1 MILSENADSRELPSR
16 IWLFQ
21 GLPKSDKMEVILQK
35 AVELGAAGVI
45 PVATRNAVVKLD
57 AKKAEAKIRRWQAI
71 AESAAKQSK
80 RSYIPQV
87 GPVMSLKEAFS
98 YIEEQK
104 FDLRMIPYELEKGM
118 DGTKTVLEALAPGQQ
133 VAVFIG
139 PEGGFDEEEIQLAL
153 KNGSKTCQSWKAY
166 PAHGNS
172 RTCHTGSS
180 DDEAGRSILMEAYF
194 DNSATTKALDS
205 VRDIMVK
212 TLTEDFGNPSAK
224 HTKGMEAE
232 NYIRQAAADIA
243 KTLKVKDKEIL
254 FTSGG
259 TESNNMALIGT
270 ALANQRAGKHIIST
284 RIEHASVYQPLAF
297 LESLGFEVTYLHVD
311 HNGHISLEELEQSIR
326 PDTILVSVMYV
337 NNEIGAIEPIDEI
350 ARLVHGK
357 NPKIVFHVDAI
368 QAYGK
373 LVIRPKKQ
381 GIDLL
386 SVSGHKIHGPKGI
399 GFLYIDEKVKIRP
412 LIYGGGQ
419 QKDMRSGTENVP
431 GIAGLGVA
439 AKEMYTDHSAKME
452 YLTGLKDYLIDRASE
467 LEGVTVN
474 SLKGAEGAPQI
485 VSLSFEGVRSEVLL
499 HALEEKGIYVSSG
512 SACSSN
518 HPAISGTLK
527 AIGVKKELLD
537 STLRFSFGM
546 FNKKEEIDYAVDVLK
561 ELLPVLRRFTI
572 K

>member
-1 MILSENADSRELPSR
+1 
-16 IWLFQ
+16 
-21 GLPKSDKMEVILQK
+21 
-35 AVELGAAGVI
+35 
-45 PVATRNAVVKLD
+45 
-57 AKKAEAKIRRWQAI
+57 
-71 AESAAKQSK
+71 
-80 RSYIPQV
+80 
-87 GPVMSLKEAFS
+87 
-98 YIEEQK
+98 
-104 FDLRMIPYELEKGM
+104 
-118 DGTKTVLEALAPGQQ
+118 
-133 VAVFIG
+133 
-139 PEGGFDEEEIQLAL
+139 
-153 KNGSKTCQSWKAY
+153 
-166 PAHGNS
+166 
-172 RTCHTGSS
+172 
-180 DDEAGRSILMEAYF
+180 MEAYL
-194 DNSATTKALDS
+194 DNSATTCVYQETADLVCDL
-205 VRDIMVK
+205 MVNHY
-212 TLTEDFGNPSAK
+212 GNPSAM
-224 HTKGMEAE
+224 HQKGVEAE
-232 NYIRQAAADIA
+232 QYIRTAQETLA
-243 KTLKVKDKEIL
+243 KILKVKEKEIF

-259 TESNNMALIGT
+259 TESDNWALVGT
-270 ALANQRAGKHIIST
+270 AMANKRTGNHIITSV
-284 RIEHASVYQPLAF
+284 IEHPAVSAPLAF
-297 LESLGFEVTYLHVD
+297 LEEQGFRITRLPVNKEGLVD
-311 HNGHISLEELEQSIR
+311 VNELEEAITPE
-326 PDTILVSVMYV
+326 TILVSIMYV
-337 NNEIGAIEPIDEI
+337 NNEIGSVEPIGEI
-350 ARLVHGK
+350 GRRIKAK
-357 NPKIVFHVDAI
+357 NPKTYFHVDAI
-368 QAYGK
+368 QAFGK
-373 LVIRPKKQ
+373 YRIYPKRM
-381 GIDLL
+381 GIDML
-386 SVSGHKIHGPKGI
+386 SVSGHKIHGPKGS